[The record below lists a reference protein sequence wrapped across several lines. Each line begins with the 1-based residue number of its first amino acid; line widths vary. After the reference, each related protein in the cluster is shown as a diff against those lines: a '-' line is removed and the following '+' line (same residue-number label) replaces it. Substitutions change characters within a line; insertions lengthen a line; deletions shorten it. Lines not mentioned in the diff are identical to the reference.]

1 MANHQLLDNITHK
14 SLRVITDRSAW
25 YGDDVAATLVFP
37 AEFRRVQQEYPIAFQ
52 KSADAGQYEPIALF
66 GFEEGENLYLK
77 PGGWDASYVPLTIE
91 RKPFLIGFKAGS
103 EGGVPS
109 EEPVVYVDMD
119 SPRISGTEGVPVFL
133 EHGGQS
139 PYLENITRI
148 LHAIHAGHAENRRF
162 SAALS
167 ELDLLEPF
175 ALEFELREGVS
186 KKLSGLYT
194 LNEERLRAL
203 DASALDRLHRAGLL
217 EAIYMVMASIGNFR
231 TLIERKKERV

>member
-14 SLRVITDRSAW
+14 RLRVITDRSAW
-25 YGDDVAATLVFP
+25 YGDDVAATLIFP
-37 AEFRRVQQEYPIAFQ
+37 AEFRRVQLEYPIAFQ
-52 KSADAGQYEPIALF
+52 RSADPGQYEPIALF

-91 RKPFLIGFKAGS
+91 RKPFLIGFKSGS
-103 EGGVPS
+103 EGGVPA

-119 SPRISGTEGVPVFL
+119 SPRVSQTDGVPVFL

-139 PYLENITRI
+139 PYLESITRI
-148 LHAIHAGHAENRRF
+148 LHAIHEGHAQNRRF
-162 SAALS
+162 SAFLG

-175 ALEFELREGVS
+175 TLEFELREGER

-194 LNEERLRAL
+194 LNEERLGRL
-203 DASALDRLHRAGLL
+203 DAAALEKLHRAGFL
-217 EAIYMVMASIGNFR
+217 ESIYMAMASIGNFR
-231 TLIERKKERV
+231 TLIERKKQRG